1 MDKYNELIE
10 PRRFE
15 SKILF
20 FWLSFPQG
28 DKMTLR
34 NRLFLVFLGV
44 VLLLW
49 SGVTPSLRGEVSSPP
64 MEETVPEG
72 SLTTLSLSLEECIL
86 KALKNNLGLAA
97 EMITPELA
105 SQNVTLAAEKFLP
118 GLTFNYN
125 QQDTRTASYS
135 FLDASDVVM
144 TRQNDYTIQLSQQ
157 LPTGGSLSFSLYN
170 YVNDSNRRFQTI
182 NPRYGSTL
190 RINFSQP
197 LLKDFGFRVSRREII
212 VAQHNR
218 DISEENFQK
227 LLEDTIYSVE
237 SIYWNLVYS
246 RENLKVRQQS
256 LKLAQELLEKNKIEI
271 EAGTLPP
278 IERLTAEAE
287 VSTRQAD
294 IIEAEAMVKN
304 YEDQLKTVMN
314 LAAEIKDVKNVSLI
328 PTDSPETQKR
338 EISFEEALATALQ
351 RRPDL
356 LASRIDLDNKQFNLS
371 YARNQLLPDIR
382 LQFSY
387 WSPGISGDQIL
398 YKDNNALTGVIIGR
412 IPGKRT
418 DALKD
423 AINFRFRNWS
433 AGITLSVPLNS
444 IFTHAYYAQA
454 KLSLAQAKMRF
465 KNQEQQ
471 LSLEISNVVRAVET
485 NYQRAQAY
493 RAARELAQK
502 KLEAEQEKLK
512 VGMST
517 NYLVLQYQRD
527 LANALTME
535 LKAMID
541 YNLSLANLDRVMGMG
556 RERRNVRSVIGGN

>member
-1 MDKYNELIE
+1 MKPRPLASLAFGSLILLLTFALAQ
-10 PRRFE
+10 P
-15 SKILF
+15 
-20 FWLSFPQG
+20 
-28 DKMTLR
+28 
-34 NRLFLVFLGV
+34 FLGQ
-44 VLLLW
+44 
-49 SGVTPSLRGEVSSPP
+49 SSTLPP
-64 MEETVPEG
+64 DDQQEINAP
-72 SLTTLSLSLEECIL
+72 TTLQLSLDDCIL

-105 SQNVTLAAEKFLP
+105 DRNVTLAVEKFLP
-118 GLTFNYN
+118 SLSLNYN

-135 FLDASDVVM
+135 FLDASDVVT
-144 TRQNDYTIQLSQQ
+144 TRQNDYTVQFGQQ

-170 YVNDSNRRFQTI
+170 YVNESNRRFQTI
-182 NPRYGSTL
+182 NPRYGSTI

-197 LLKDFGFRVSRREII
+197 LLKDFGFRISRREII
-212 VAQHNR
+212 IAEHSR

-256 LKLAQELLEKNKIEI
+256 LKLAQELLEKNKVEI

-294 IIEAEAMVKN
+294 IIEAEALVKN
-304 YEDQLKTVMN
+304 YEDQLKTIMN
-314 LAAEIKDVKNVSLI
+314 VAAEIKDVKNVRII
-328 PTDSPETQKR
+328 PTDSPQLAKR
-338 EISFEEALATALQ
+338 EVSFDEAFSTALQ
-351 RRPDL
+351 KRPDL
-356 LASRIDLDNKQFNLS
+356 LATRIDVDGKQFNFS
-371 YARNQLLPDIR
+371 YARNQLLPDLR

-398 YKDNNALTGVIIGR
+398 YKDNNALSGIVVGT
-412 IPGKRT
+412 IPGKKT
-418 DALKD
+418 DALRD
-423 AINFRFRNWS
+423 AIKFRFKNWS
-433 AGITLSVPLNS
+433 VGITVNFPINS
-444 IFTHAYYAQA
+444 IFTRAYYAQA
-454 KLSLAQAKMRF
+454 KLSLEQAKLKL

-471 LSLEISNVVRAVET
+471 LSLEISNAVRAVET

-493 RAARELAQK
+493 RAARELAEK

-527 LANALTME
+527 YANALTME
-535 LKAMID
+535 LKALID
-541 YNLSLANLDRVMGMG
+541 YNLSLANLDRVMGLG
-556 RERRNVRSVIGGN
+556 RERRNVRSVLGDD